1 MATEQKQAK
10 LKVGGVEYDISDLDD
25 REHIILSHVID
36 LRQRIRKAR
45 FLLEEMK
52 VAENTYASSLVESL
66 SEEKEPEF
74 IKYAVTCI
82 QCRVIPYKF
91 SRYRGTF

>member
-66 SEEKEPEF
+66 SKEKEPEF
-74 IKYAVTCI
+74 ITPIIADELVT
-82 QCRVIPYKF
+82 
-91 SRYRGTF
+91 

>member
-66 SEEKEPEF
+66 SKEKEPEF
-74 IKYAVTCI
+74 ITPTTADELVT
-82 QCRVIPYKF
+82 
-91 SRYRGTF
+91 